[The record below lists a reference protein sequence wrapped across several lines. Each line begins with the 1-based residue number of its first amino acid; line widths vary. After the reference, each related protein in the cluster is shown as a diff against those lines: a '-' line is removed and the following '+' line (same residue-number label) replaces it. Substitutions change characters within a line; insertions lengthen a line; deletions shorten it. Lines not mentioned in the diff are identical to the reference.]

1 MNEIAA
7 TRKTA
12 TDRVISTLKRG
23 PKRGLSAALIAER
36 AELNLSTT
44 RTVLWQLVKDGNAAV
59 VSKVETGERGRPANL
74 YAAA

>member
-1 MNEIAA
+1 VNEIAA

-12 TDRVISTLKRG
+12 TDRVLSTLKRG
-23 PKRGLSAALIAER
+23 PKRGLTAALIAER
-36 AELNLSTT
+36 ADLNLSTA
-44 RTVLWQLVKDGNAAV
+44 RTILWQLVKDGEATV